1 MIKIGIRHNLLYPIM
16 SIIFTFLR
24 KADNIA
30 MSNIHFE
37 GSLSLTLIM
46 FLSEIIFGLIFFY
59 YRKTFTPEPKIENQ
73 QILGITLIQAKSE
86 YKGKNSKKCVVFFLI
101 FIVSLIDI
109 FEHLIDTFFFPNLKM
124 FQIHYMID

>member
-1 MIKIGIRHNLLYPIM
+1 M

-24 KADNIA
+24 KTDNIA

-59 YRKTFTPEPKIENQ
+59 YRKTFTHEYKIENQ
-73 QILGITLIQAKSE
+73 
-86 YKGKNSKKCVVFFLI
+86 
-101 FIVSLIDI
+101 
-109 FEHLIDTFFFPNLKM
+109 
-124 FQIHYMID
+124 